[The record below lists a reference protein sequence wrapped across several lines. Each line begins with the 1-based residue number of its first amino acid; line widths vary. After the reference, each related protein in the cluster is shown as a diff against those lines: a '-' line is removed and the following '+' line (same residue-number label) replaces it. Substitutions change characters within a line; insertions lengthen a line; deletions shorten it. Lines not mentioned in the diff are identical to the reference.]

1 MATTPMTL
9 FAGLCADL
17 PPPALAELRTA
28 VQAHYAE
35 LVAAQ
40 AKDELIAVD
49 LAELLATHLDTL
61 LASAH
66 LFTADARADLVGAA
80 RYFISDKDTI
90 PDLKPCTGLDDDVQV
105 FNHVARALG
114 RPDLVIT
121 E

>member
-1 MATTPMTL
+1 MAIFTG
-9 FAGLCADL
+9 FRADL
-17 PPPALAELRTA
+17 APPALAELRAA
-28 VQAHYAE
+28 VQAHLAE
-35 LVAAQ
+35 LLAAQ
-40 AKDELIAVD
+40 AKDELIAID
-49 LAELLATHLDTL
+49 LAELLSARLDTL

-66 LFTADARADLVGAA
+66 LFAPDARADVVGAA

-90 PDLKPCTGLDDDVQV
+90 PDLRPCTGLDDDVQV

>member
-1 MATTPMTL
+1 MAATPMTL
-9 FAGLCADL
+9 FAHLRAPLDQ
-17 PPPALAELRTA
+17 PALQDLRAA
-28 VQAHYAE
+28 VRTHLSD

-40 AKDELIAVD
+40 HRDELIAVD
-49 LAELLATHLDTL
+49 LAELLTARLELL

-66 LFTADARADLVGAA
+66 LFAAEACADVVGAA

-90 PDLKPCTGLDDDVQV
+90 PDLRPCTGLDDDVEV

-114 RPDLVIT
+114 RSDLVIT